1 MEPHRPPD
9 AKSPQ
14 DVQSLYGRCC
24 SDDPSVCNDAFQEL
38 GRYLLRIAYARL
50 RSQPY
55 LTNAAEDCVQQALMI
70 IWRKLRAGS
79 GPERPEWFMT
89 WSASIVIHRLLDEA
103 RKVTRARA
111 ESLEEITD
119 DDESLLPSQA
129 GADTAMC
136 DGLFATTDDRKRFIA
151 MIEAHPRLSAD
162 VKLVLLRGYLLEQDD
177 QELAQQLGKSQPTVR
192 VLRFR
197 GLKALRS
204 DPEFMAEVMALT
216 HAEPVRAG
224 TAVGA

>member
-1 MEPHRPPD
+1 MESHRPPD
-9 AKSPQ
+9 AKSLQ
-14 DVQSLYGRCC
+14 DVQALYNRCC
-24 SDDPSVCNDAFQEL
+24 SDDPNVCNDAFQEL

-70 IWRKLRAGS
+70 IWRKLRGGS

-89 WSASIVIHRLLDEA
+89 WSASIVIHRLLDESRRVA
-103 RKVTRARA
+103 RLRAA
-111 ESLEEITD
+111 SLEEITD
-119 DDESLLPSQA
+119 DDESQLPAQA
-129 GADTAMC
+129 GADAAVC

-151 MIEAHPRLSAD
+151 MIEDHPRLSAD
-162 VKLVLLRGYLLEQDD
+162 VKYVLLRGYLLEQDD

-204 DPEFMAEVMALT
+204 DPAFMAEVMALT
-216 HAEPVRAG
+216 HAEPVCAG